1 VIRTFLLAAVMM
13 GFGGLPQAPPPKPT
27 EAKPAPATQSAGAQ
41 AASSTKFG
49 SIDLT
54 VSSQTGTLL
63 SGATVRAE
71 GPSSRQGSTGV
82 DGDVILTNVA
92 AGTYRCRI
100 QREGYITLEKE
111 VTVKVGART
120 AAEAVLSPAP
130 PPPPAPAPP
139 TPAPTTSPAL
149 VPGLPVTVS
158 LVDQLADDLVKSKDA
173 VAEHDLGCSGATSA
187 KLIRLLKDGL
197 PAHTHADAD
206 ELLYIIAGNATL
218 TVGGKDQAIGPGWLG
233 IVPRGTAHAIVRPGN
248 RAVLVLSIQSGPPCP
263 SGGTSGAK

>member
-1 VIRTFLLAAVMM
+1 VTRILLLVALMM
-13 GFGGLPQAPPPKPT
+13 GFGGPPQAPPPKPAD
-27 EAKPAPATQSAGAQ
+27 AKPAPATPTAGAQ
-41 AASSTKFG
+41 ATLSAKFG

-54 VSSQTGTLL
+54 VTSQAGALL

-71 GPSSRQGSTGV
+71 GLSSRQGSTGA

-130 PPPPAPAPP
+130 PPPPAPVPPPAAPP
-139 TPAPTTSPAL
+139 ASPSL
-149 VPGLPVTVS
+149 VPGVPVTVS
-158 LVDQLADDLVKSKDA
+158 LVDQLADDLLKSKDPI
-173 VAEHDLGCSGATSA
+173 AEHDLGCSGATSA

-206 ELLYIIAGNATL
+206 EMLYIIAGNATL
-218 TVGGKDQAIGPGWLG
+218 TLGGKDQAIGPGWLG
-233 IVPRGTAHAIVRPGN
+233 IVPRGTTHAIVRTGSKPL
-248 RAVLVLSIQSGPPCP
+248 LVLSIQSGPPCP
-263 SGGTSGAK
+263 NGTASGAK

>member
-1 VIRTFLLAAVMM
+1 VTRTFLLVAVMM
-13 GFGGLPQAPPPKPT
+13 GLGGPPQAPPPKPAD
-27 EAKPAPATQSAGAQ
+27 AKPAPTTQSAAQ
-41 AASSTKFG
+41 TAPSAKFG

-71 GPSSRQGSTGV
+71 GLSSRQGSTGV

-100 QREGYITLEKE
+100 EREGYITLEKE

-139 TPAPTTSPAL
+139 TPAAAPAAL
-149 VPGLPVTVS
+149 VPGSPAMMS
-158 LVDQLADDLVKSKDA
+158 LTDELADALVKSKDA
-173 VAEHDLGCSGATSA
+173 VAEHLLGCSGATAA
-187 KLIRLLKDGL
+187 KLIRVRDTL
-197 PAHTHADAD
+197 PSHTHADAD
-206 ELLYIIAGNATL
+206 ELLYMVAGESATL
-218 TVGGKDQAIGPGWLG
+218 TIGGKDQVIGAAWLG
-233 IVPRGTAHAIVRPGN
+233 IIPRGTAHALTRRRGPY
-248 RAVLVLSIQSGPPCP
+248 LLMLSIQSGPPC
-263 SGGTSGAK
+263 SNGAASGAK

>member
-1 VIRTFLLAAVMM
+1 VTRTLVLVALMM
-13 GFGGLPQAPPPKPT
+13 GFGGPPQAPPPKPAD
-27 EAKPAPATQSAGAQ
+27 AKLAPTTQSA
-41 AASSTKFG
+41 SSARFG

-54 VSSQTGTLL
+54 VTSQTGTLL

-71 GPSSRQGSTGV
+71 GLSSRQGSTGS
-82 DGDVILTNVA
+82 DGDVVLTNVA

-100 QREGYITLEKE
+100 QRDGYLTLEKE

-120 AAEAVLSPAP
+120 ASEAVLSPAP

-139 TPAPTTSPAL
+139 PLAPTTSPAL

-158 LVDQLADDLVKSKDA
+158 LVDQLADELVKSKDA

-187 KLIRLLKDGL
+187 KLIRLRDGL

-206 ELLYIIAGNATL
+206 ELLYMIAGDATL
-218 TVGGKDQAIGPGWLG
+218 TVGGKDQNVKAGWLG
-233 IVPRGTAHAIVRPGN
+233 LIPRGTPHALTRRSGPSL
-248 RAVLVLSIQSGPPCP
+248 LVLSIQSGPPCP
-263 SGGTSGAK
+263 NGGTSGAK

>member
-1 VIRTFLLAAVMM
+1 VTRTFLLVAMM
-13 GFGGLPQAPPPKPT
+13 LGFGGPPQAPPPKPAD
-27 EAKPAPATQSAGAQ
+27 AKPAPTTQSAPQ
-41 AASSTKFG
+41 SASSAKFG

-71 GPSSRQGSTGV
+71 GLSSRQGSTGV

-139 TPAPTTSPAL
+139 PPAPTAAPAL

-158 LVDQLADDLVKSKDA
+158 LVDQLADDLIKSKDA
-173 VAEHDLGCSGATSA
+173 IAEHDLGCSGATSA
-187 KLIRLLKDGL
+187 KLIRLSKDGL
-197 PAHTHADAD
+197 TAHTHADAD
-206 ELLYIIAGNATL
+206 EMLYVIAGNATL
-218 TVGGKDQAIGPGWLG
+218 TIGTKDQAIGPGWLG
-233 IVPRGTAHAIVRPGN
+233 IVPRGTTHAIVRPGN
-248 RAVLVLSIQSGPPCP
+248 RALLVLSIQSGPPCP
-263 SGGTSGAK
+263 NGAASGAK

>member
-1 VIRTFLLAAVMM
+1 VTRPLLLVALMM
-13 GFGGLPQAPPPKPT
+13 GFGAPPQAPPPKPAD
-27 EAKPAPATQSAGAQ
+27 AKPAPAAQSAAQ
-41 AASSTKFG
+41 GASSARPG

-54 VSSQTGTLL
+54 VTSQTGALL

-71 GPSSRQGSTGV
+71 GPSSRQGSTGS

-100 QREGYITLEKE
+100 QRDGYLTLEKE
-111 VTVKVGART
+111 VTVKAGART

-139 TPAPTTSPAL
+139 PPAPTAAPAL
-149 VPGLPVTVS
+149 VPGVATTVS

-187 KLIRLLKDGL
+187 QLIRLRDGL

-206 ELLYIIAGNATL
+206 EMLYMIAGDAML
-218 TVGGKDQAIGPGWLG
+218 TIGGKDQVVGPGWLG
-233 IVPRGTAHAIVRPGN
+233 IVPRGTSHAIVRRGN
-248 RAVLVLSIQSGPPCP
+248 KTLLVLSIRSGPPCP
-263 SGGTSGAK
+263 SGGASGAK

>member
-1 VIRTFLLAAVMM
+1 MTRTLLLVALMV
-13 GFGGLPQAPPPKPT
+13 GFGGPPQSAPPKPAD
-27 EAKPAPATQSAGAQ
+27 AKPAPATPIATTQSAPGV
-41 AASSTKFG
+41 KPG

-54 VSSQTGTLL
+54 VTSQTGTLL

-71 GPSSRQGSTGV
+71 GLSSRQGSTGV

-100 QREGYITLEKE
+100 QREGYLTLEKE
-111 VTVKVGART
+111 VTVKAGART

-139 TPAPTTSPAL
+139 QPAPPVQPVLA
-149 VPGLPVTVS
+149 PGLPVTLS

-173 VAEHDLGCSGATSA
+173 IAEHELGCSGATSA
-187 KLIRLLKDGL
+187 KLIRLSKDGL

-206 ELLYIIAGNATL
+206 EMLYIIAGNATL

-248 RAVLVLSIQSGPPCP
+248 RPLLVLSIQSGPPCP
-263 SGGTSGAK
+263 NGAASGAK

>member
-1 VIRTFLLAAVMM
+1 VTRTLLLVAVML
-13 GFGGLPQAPPPKPT
+13 GFGGSPQTPPPKPAD
-27 EAKPAPATQSAGAQ
+27 AKPAPTTQSAPGV
-41 AASSTKFG
+41 KPG

-54 VSSQTGTLL
+54 VTSQTGTLL

-82 DGDVILTNVA
+82 DGDVVLTNVA

-100 QREGYITLEKE
+100 ERDGFLTLEKE
-111 VTVKVGART
+111 LTVKPGVRS

-130 PPPPAPAPP
+130 PHPAAPAPALPAPAPTVQP
-139 TPAPTTSPAL
+139 VL

-173 VAEHDLGCSGATSA
+173 IAEHELGCSGAMSA

-206 ELLYIIAGNATL
+206 EMLYMIAGDATL

-233 IVPRGTAHAIVRPGN
+233 IVPRGTMHAIARRGN
-248 RAVLVLSIQSGPPCP
+248 RALLVLSIQSGPPCANG
-263 SGGTSGAK
+263 STSGAK